1 MFYAV
6 SMQKALFFGGLI
18 GIDWE
23 STGSFGNA
31 NHFKLLSLID
41 LQYLTWIIKMILKF
55 LSRLVCYDHTREV
68 TGSSPVS
75 PIKISPCKATRYK
88 GFIFFR
94 E

>member
-23 STGSFGNA
+23 STGSLGNA
-31 NHFKLLSLID
+31 NHFKRLPLID
-41 LQYLTWIIKMILKF
+41 LQYLPWIIKMILKF
-55 LSRLVCYDHTREV
+55 LNRLVCYDHTREV

-75 PIKISPCKATRYK
+75 PIASSFLISTYDLLYNYL
-88 GFIFFR
+88 
-94 E
+94 